1 MTDFL
6 TELREL
12 FTEKNIPSIIS
23 DFEKSSFFREHYLT
37 QTFKKIVKNKNGE
50 KVEIQPSRFKP
61 KSYYLNKS
69 GYPIQLNQELTKKL
83 KNGEEIKVITEHK
96 YNSYV
101 NKYKGK
107 RSIFLAHIKNN
118 DLYND
123 PLKPL
128 NIRLQE
134 TKELRIFTEGS
145 SENPEQFE
153 TWSAEKMY
161 KRWLLL
167 RLSNIEKP
175 NWPIMDYVFFLFI
188 NQITCILN
196 SYIIYG
202 IQRGINREKDYYSDY
217 LTKLDQF
224 TKNGGLYKNLLSVHF
239 LFCEWYDIRIMFA
252 ITHKKKRLVKINK
265 TSNVDID
272 DLFRKNNKEKVITFR
287 TITENN
293 RITENNNSVNFP
305 KKRNN
310 YHTIKIF
317 FDKTLHL
324 KNFCLLIFTSYFQN
338 VKKSNNLYA
347 FPVIPIL
354 GIPYKTH
361 DGEIYTPRIQ
371 LIHDYTHVDISLIPY
386 FNRLY
391 PDDSNKRMDIK
402 DFFEK
407 MLFLTKLNKS
417 IRNKNK
423 LNNAQYFLWW
433 YLHEQSFTYVK
444 TLKFMMTGSSRG
456 EKYHSFF
463 DIKLFKSDL
472 EILHKLL
479 IERNIIL
486 RIKTDF
492 YNTPNYNDLL
502 ESIELL
508 IEICDETLN
517 DDEKNVFFKKIE
529 RETNNNT
536 GAIYGNNNRN
546 NLNNTNNTNIGNK
559 YVKKFL
565 EKHPDFTNQEL
576 EEYASDYKI
585 KKFYDLNTNN
595 ENHISSFRKHFIK
608 RVKNAKIQKN
618 ISNHIQKY
626 INNHQDLTNEE
637 VNNLSSL
644 LENKNKFEELKKK
657 HKNKSNLEL
666 LNILL
671 QNFSNKHVKPENT
684 NTKNLSTSGKLNN
697 TSSNQNSRNP

>member
-1 MTDFL
+1 MTDFF
-6 TELREL
+6 TELKGL

-37 QTFKKIVKNKNGE
+37 QTFKEIIKKDQNGKEE
-50 KVEIQPSRFKP
+50 KIQPSRFKP
-61 KSYYLNKS
+61 KKYYLNKT
-69 GYPIQLNQELTKKL
+69 GYPIQLNEKLAKKL
-83 KNGEEIKVITEHK
+83 EEGEEIKVITESSNNR
-96 YNSYV
+96 YI

-107 RSIFLAHIKNN
+107 RNIFLKHLKNN

-123 PLKPL
+123 PLKPS
-128 NIRLQE
+128 NIKLQE
-134 TKELRIFTEGS
+134 TTELRIFTEGS
-145 SENPEQFE
+145 NENPEQFE

-167 RLSNIEKP
+167 RLSNIKKP

-202 IQRGINREKDYYSDY
+202 IQPDLNRSHYHEKSLYNLY
-217 LTKLDQF
+217 LYKLDQF
-224 TKNGGLYKNLLSVHF
+224 TKNGGLYNDLLDVHYS
-239 LFCEWYDIRIMFA
+239 FCKWYDIRIKFA
-252 ITHKKKRLVKINK
+252 INSNKKRLVKINK
-265 TSNVDID
+265 KKNIYID
-272 DLFRKNNKEKVITFR
+272 ELFEKVNKENAITFR
-287 TITENN
+287 TIIENN
-293 RITENNNSVNFP
+293 DSISESLSRGYRIIEELF
-305 KKRNN
+305 
-310 YHTIKIF
+310 Y
-317 FDKTLHL
+317 KTLNL
-324 KNFCLLIFTSYFQN
+324 NNFCLLIFTSYFQN

-361 DGEIYTPRIQ
+361 DGRIYAPRIQ
-371 LIHDYTHVDISLIPY
+371 LSHDYIHVEDSLIPY

-391 PDDSNKRMDIK
+391 PDDSNKRLDIK

-417 IRNKNK
+417 SRNKKN
-423 LNNAQYFLWW
+423 LNNAQHFLWW
-433 YLHEQSFTYVK
+433 YLHEESFTYVK
-444 TLKFMMTGSSRG
+444 ILKFKMTGISSG

-472 EILHKLL
+472 EILRNLL
-479 IERNIIL
+479 IERNKIL
-486 RIKTDF
+486 RIKNDF
-492 YNTPNYNDLL
+492 YNTSNYNDLL

-546 NLNNTNNTNIGNK
+546 NLNNTNNRNIGNK

-595 ENHISSFRKHFIK
+595 ENHINSFRKHFIK
-608 RVKNAKIQKN
+608 RVKIIKRVKNAKIIK
-618 ISNHIQKY
+618 HIQKY

-644 LENKNKFEELKKK
+644 LENKNKLEELKKK
-657 HKNKSNLEL
+657 HNNKSNLEL

-671 QNFSNKHVKPENT
+671 QNFSNQR
-684 NTKNLSTSGKLNN
+684 TKSQLNN
-697 TSSNQNSRNP
+697 PRNPNNT

>member
-1 MTDFL
+1 MSDFL
-6 TELREL
+6 KELEEL
-12 FTEKNIPSIIS
+12 FSEKQIS
-23 DFEKSSFFREHYLT
+23 HVLDDFKKSSFFRENYLT
-37 QTFKKIVKNKNGE
+37 QTFKTS
-50 KVEIQPSRFKP
+50 PSRFKK
-61 KSYYLNKS
+61 KSYYLNNS
-69 GYPIQLNQELTKKL
+69 GYPIQLNQELTNKL
-83 KNGEEIKVITEHK
+83 KNGKEIKVITEHK
-96 YNSYV
+96 QNDYI

-107 RSIFLAHIKNN
+107 RNRSTKHIKNN
-118 DLYND
+118 EVYND
-123 PLKPL
+123 PLNPSKIIL
-128 NIRLQE
+128 EE
-134 TKELRIFTEGS
+134 TKELKMFIDGS
-145 SENPEQFE
+145 NEMPEQFE
-153 TWSAEKMY
+153 TWNAEKMY
-161 KRWLLL
+161 KQWLLL

-202 IQRGINREKDYYSDY
+202 IQLGINEEKDYYKNY
-217 LTKLDQF
+217 LIALDRF
-224 TKNGGLYKNLLSVHF
+224 TENGGLYKDLLNVHF
-239 LFCEWYDIRIMFA
+239 LFCEWYDIRIKFA

-265 TSNVDID
+265 TSNVHID
-272 DLFRKNNKEKVITFR
+272 NLFRKNNKEKAITFR

-293 RITENNNSVNFP
+293 RITENNSVNFS

-317 FDKTLHL
+317 YDKTLHL

-361 DGEIYTPRIQ
+361 DGFIYNPRIQ

-386 FNRLY
+386 FDRLY

-402 DFFEK
+402 EFFEK

-444 TLKFMMTGSSRG
+444 KLKFMMTGSSSG

-472 EILHKLL
+472 KILRTLL
-479 IERNIIL
+479 IERNKIL
-486 RIKTDF
+486 RIKNDF

-529 RETNNNT
+529 KETNNNT

-608 RVKNAKIQKN
+608 RVKNAKIIK
-618 ISNHIQKY
+618 HIQKY

-644 LENKNKFEELKKK
+644 LENKNKLEELKKK
-657 HKNKSNLEL
+657 HNNKSNLEL

-671 QNFSNKHVKPENT
+671 QNFSNQR
-684 NTKNLSTSGKLNN
+684 TKSQLNN
-697 TSSNQNSRNP
+697 PRNP

>member
-23 DFEKSSFFREHYLT
+23 DFEKSSFFRDHYLK
-37 QTFKKIVKNKNGE
+37 QTFKTS
-50 KVEIQPSRFKP
+50 PSRFKK
-61 KSYYLNKS
+61 KSYYLNNS
-69 GYPIQLNQELTKKL
+69 GYPIQLNQELTNKL
-83 KNGEEIKVITEHK
+83 KKGEEIKVITEHQSND
-96 YNSYV
+96 YI

-107 RSIFLAHIKNN
+107 RNSFTKHIKNN
-118 DLYND
+118 EVYND
-123 PLKPL
+123 PLKPS

-134 TKELRIFTEGS
+134 TKELKMFTEGS
-145 SENPEQFE
+145 NENPEQFE
-153 TWSAEKMY
+153 TWNAEKMY
-161 KRWLLL
+161 KQWLLL

-196 SYIIYG
+196 SYIIYR
-202 IQRGINREKDYYSDY
+202 IQQDINEEKDYYKNY
-217 LTKLDQF
+217 LIALDRF
-224 TKNGGLYKNLLSVHF
+224 TKNSGLYKDLLNVHF
-239 LFCEWYDIRIMFA
+239 LFCEWYDIRIKFA

-265 TSNVDID
+265 MSNVRID
-272 DLFRKNNKEKVITFR
+272 NLFRKNNKEKAITFR

-293 RITENNNSVNFP
+293 RIRENNSVNFSN
-305 KKRNN
+305 KRNN
-310 YHTIKIF
+310 YSTIKKF
-317 FDKTLHL
+317 FDKTLDL

-361 DGEIYTPRIQ
+361 DGFIYNPRIQ

-386 FNRLY
+386 FDHLY

-402 DFFEK
+402 EFFEK

-433 YLHEQSFTYVK
+433 YLHEQSFKYVK
-444 TLKFMMTGSSRG
+444 TLQFIMTGIHNHK
-456 EKYHSFF
+456 KYHSFF

-479 IERNIIL
+479 IEKNKIL
-486 RIKTDF
+486 RIKNDF

-529 RETNNNT
+529 KETNNNT

-559 YVKKFL
+559 YVNKFL
-565 EKHPDFTNQEL
+565 KKYPDFTNEKL
-576 EEYASDYKI
+576 KEYANDYKI
-585 KKFYDLNTNN
+585 KKIYDLNTNN
-595 ENHISSFRKHFIK
+595 ENHISSFRNHFIK
-608 RVKNAKIQKN
+608 RVKNAKIRNN
-618 ISNHIQKY
+618 ISKHIQKY

-637 VNNLSSL
+637 VSKLEEL
-644 LENKNKFEELKKK
+644 LKNENKLEELTKK
-657 HKNKSNLEL
+657 HNNKSNLEL

-671 QNFSNKHVKPENT
+671 ENFSK
-684 NTKNLSTSGKLNN
+684 
-697 TSSNQNSRNP
+697 